1 MRLLLS
7 QNCPQ
12 YCYKEKE
19 EFNWWRTRWLRICD
33 HTLTETETPPLD
45 TAGLRCQPYGSSTCL
60 TATPVS
66 PITRCVTRTRRHRA
80 RDEHLR
86 HAFMISK

>member
-45 TAGLRCQPYGSSTCL
+45 TSGVALPTLRFQHLFDSDSGVTYHAMRHAHQTPSST
-60 TATPVS
+60 
-66 PITRCVTRTRRHRA
+66 R
-80 RDEHLR
+80 
-86 HAFMISK
+86 